1 MGIGYYLMPLV
12 LDRFESVK
20 LSPIGPIFRH
30 FLNLIPDFRIDA
42 LLRERVHTLRLPAV
56 KLSFCSWHWSGPHNG
71 GGDGHPLNRGA
82 GRELILGGL

>member
-1 MGIGYYLMPLV
+1 MRSMNVIV
-12 LDRFESVK
+12 RWESA
-20 LSPIGPIFRH
+20 LPIQH
-30 FLNLIPDFRIDA
+30 A

-56 KLSFCSWHWSGPHNG
+56 KLSFCSWHWSAPHNG